1 MSLLTDFRSGE
12 LARARQIVRDHGVRE
27 LATHTHGYVRSRLGL
42 PAESERS
49 TRRRKGS
56 FASLPKRL
64 VDDVDVRDVLDADWT
79 SPRSWGVL
87 GRPGPYA
94 LDWIIPVPGEGS
106 GGHQNIFRFVRHLE
120 AKGHTCRIRVYDP
133 NKRRSAQGHRHVI
146 ETHFAPMRAA
156 IDVYDPATS
165 APDAII
171 ATGWQTAYPA
181 FTNPSDGPRFYFVQ
195 DFEPF
200 FQPVG
205 SVSTLAENTY
215 RFGFHGIT
223 AGGWLKERLECD
235 YDMPCVAYD
244 FGVDVDRYRV
254 LDDAP
259 RGRVFFYARPPTS
272 RRAWE
277 LGVLA
282 LTLFH
287 ERNPAVEIH
296 TAGWPLAGFKA
307 GFPLTDH
314 GILTLDELPAFY
326 NEMAAGLVLSMTNCS
341 LLPLELLACGC
352 VPVVNDAPNNRLVVD
367 NPSIVWSQ
375 TSPAAIAR
383 ALEKAVASSNGGS
396 RTAIAA
402 SVAGE
407 SWEAAGDIVEEAISR
422 VLRG

>member
-1 MSLLTDFRSGE
+1 MSRFNE
-12 LARARQIVRDHGVRE
+12 LRHGKLERARQIIRDHGVRE
-27 LATHTHGYVRSRLGL
+27 LATHSHGYVRSRLGL

-56 FASLPKRL
+56 FSSLPKRL
-64 VDDVDVRDVLDADWT
+64 VDDVGVRDVLDADWT
-79 SPRSWGVL
+79 SPRTWETPR
-87 GRPGPYA
+87 RPGPYT

-120 AKGHTCRIRVYDP
+120 AKGHTCRVRVYDP
-133 NKRRSAQGHRHVI
+133 SKRRSEQGHRNVI
-146 ETHFAPMRAA
+146 ESHFAPMRAA
-156 IDVYDPATS
+156 IDVYDPS
-165 APDAII
+165 SPSPDAII

-181 FTNPSDGPRFYFVQ
+181 LVHPSDVPRFYFVQ

-205 SVSTLAENTY
+205 SVSTLAEDTY

-223 AGGWLKERLECD
+223 AGAWLKERLERD
-235 YDMPCVAYD
+235 FGMPCTAYG
-244 FGVDVDRYRV
+244 FGVDIDRYRV
-254 LDDAP
+254 LSDAP
-259 RGRVFFYARPPTS
+259 RNRVFFYARPPTP

-287 ERNPAVEIH
+287 ERNPTVEIH

-307 GFPLTDH
+307 GFPLVDH

-367 NPSIVWSQ
+367 NPSIVWTQ

-383 ALEKAVASSNGGS
+383 SLESAVRSSNGGERS
-396 RTAIAA
+396 AIAA

-407 SWEAAGDIVEEAISR
+407 SWDTAGDIVEEAITR